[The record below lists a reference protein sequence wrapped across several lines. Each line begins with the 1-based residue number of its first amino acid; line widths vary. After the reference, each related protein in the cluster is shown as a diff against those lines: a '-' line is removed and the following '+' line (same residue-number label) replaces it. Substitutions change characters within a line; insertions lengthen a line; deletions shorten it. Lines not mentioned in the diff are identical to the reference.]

1 MSGATLF
8 MIYQGFYEAT
18 LELVA
23 PTKTSKES
31 WEMLNKIYSGVEK
44 IKKI

>member
-1 MSGATLF
+1 
-8 MIYQGFYEAT
+8 MIYQGFYEA

-23 PTKTSKES
+23 PTKTSKEP
-31 WEMLNKIYSGVEK
+31 WEILNKIYSGVEK